1 MARQGFMAPAPSH
14 SSSSRD
20 VAAGRRTLTH
30 HESTV
35 SSLHRI
41 AEAHVAVGGLR
52 NTYDIYIADRRV
64 LPPSHSGSKHRWWER
79 PSKHVNTL
87 QLQLSRSIDTF
98 SLHRTVAVQHKDIL
112 QSPLSNAHSRTKQ
125 RRWKAHRSS
134 RCQASS
140 VDAFKTRTLAGLHRA
155 SDLTHS
161 IFLQLTMYADPLAG
175 RV

>member
-1 MARQGFMAPAPSH
+1 MAPAPSH

-20 VAAGRRTLTH
+20 VAAGSRTFTH

-41 AEAHVAVGGLR
+41 AEANVAVGGLR
-52 NTYDIYIADRRV
+52 NTYDIYIYCESPCPTPIAQRKQTSLVGKAFETREHSSTSAFQIHRHV
-64 LPPSHSGSKHRWWER
+64 LPPSHSSRSTQR
-79 PSKHVNTL
+79 FPSKLPL
-87 QLQLSRSIDTF
+87 QRSQQNQAA
-98 SLHRTVAVQHKDIL
+98 LVE
-112 QSPLSNAHSRTKQ
+112 AHQ
-125 RRWKAHRSS
+125 SS

>member
-1 MARQGFMAPAPSH
+1 MARQGFMASAPSL

-20 VAAGRRTLTH
+20 VAAGSRTFTH

-41 AEAHVAVGGLR
+41 AEANVAVGGLR

-87 QLQLSRSIDTF
+87 QLQLSRSIDMF
-98 SLHRTVAVQHKDIL
+98 SLHRTVAVQHKDL
-112 QSPLSNAHSRTKQ
+112 LRSPLSNAHSS
-125 RRWKAHRSS
+125 RWKAHRSS

>member
-20 VAAGRRTLTH
+20 VAAGSRTSTH

-41 AEAHVAVGGLR
+41 AEANIAVEGLR
-52 NTYDIYIADRRV
+52 NTYGIYIADPCPTPIAQRKQTSLV
-64 LPPSHSGSKHRWWER
+64 GR

-87 QLQLSRSIDTF
+87 QLQLSRSIDMF
-98 SLHRTVAVQHKDIL
+98 SLHRTVTVQHKDLL

-161 IFLQLTMYADPLAG
+161 IFLQSTVYADPLAG